1 MNNDLKDVILQT
13 LEELE
18 DEKEIINDENID
30 ENRCN
35 EKIDTQF
42 LYKLRNKF
50 LVLFEGLQSPNI
62 VDVEKKLDLTINF
75 LEYTLAMIDKKI
87 DETKRDN

>member
-30 ENRCN
+30 ENRSN